1 MLVYLLKI
9 KKENGATLLM
19 NEKNE
24 LSQKGKIPY
33 LHKNAT
39 YRVKFLSAETG
50 RKGLYIGIAYQ
61 HADASFVG

>member
-1 MLVYLLKI
+1 MQ
-9 KKENGATLLM
+9 
-19 NEKNE
+19 
-24 LSQKGKIPY
+24 QKGKIPY

-39 YRVKFLSAETG
+39 YRGKFLSAETG

>member
-1 MLVYLLKI
+1 VLGYLLKI
-9 KKENGATLLM
+9 KKENCATLLM
-19 NEKNE
+19 NDKNE

-50 RKGLYIGIAYQ
+50 RKDLYIVVAN
-61 HADASFVG
+61 HTLTHRL